1 MLCLNLKPL
10 LLWPNLLEGHWA
22 ESLVCAELR
31 GDQVP
36 SAKVWLASSE
46 KKAAG
51 WMMDAFLKKVEVE
64 GGRQSGIMLRYAF
77 TLDEFSNTFS
87 KTLL

>member
-1 MLCLNLKPL
+1 
-10 LLWPNLLEGHWA
+10 
-22 ESLVCAELR
+22 
-31 GDQVP
+31 
-36 SAKVWLASSE
+36 
-46 KKAAG
+46 
-51 WMMDAFLKKVEVE
+51 MDAFLKKVEVE